1 MLGYLTLLL
10 VCQLI
15 GESLAVVLAIPLP
28 GPLIG
33 MAVLFVIV
41 FAADALGVRG
51 VVDGTTE
58 AADALLRHLSLLF
71 VPAGVGVVLH
81 LALIREEWL
90 SITLALVGSAVLTT
104 LVTGWVMQRLGPAEP
119 PAGGLDRSRD

>member
-41 FAADALGVRG
+41 FAADALGARG

>member
-15 GESLAVVLAIPLP
+15 GESLAVMLAIPLP

-41 FAADALGVRG
+41 FAADALGARG

>member
-15 GESLAVVLAIPLP
+15 GESLAVMLAIPLP

-41 FAADALGVRG
+41 FAADALGARG

-90 SITLALVGSAVLTT
+90 SITLALIGSAVLTT

>member
-15 GESLAVVLAIPLP
+15 GESLAVMLAIPLP

-41 FAADALGVRG
+41 FAADALGARG

-119 PAGGLDRSRD
+119 PAGG

>member
-41 FAADALGVRG
+41 FAADALGARG

-90 SITLALVGSAVLTT
+90 SITLALIGSAVLTT